1 MAMEDVTLAWPGSMT
16 TEQAKKYLLTAGFV
30 PVELFR
36 QQTAQSDTRR
46 KSIMDKKQQTTS
58 AGPDFVTK
66 LPQVDE
72 RGDETPM
79 QSDQIVTLARAVRLL
94 AFHVERV
101 KDEWQYRE
109 GLRGIRDDMED
120 LIYTITGRR

>member
-1 MAMEDVTLAWPGSMT
+1 MEDVTLSWPGSMT

-30 PVELFR
+30 PVELYR
-36 QQTAQSDTRR
+36 QQIAQSDTRR

-58 AGPDFVTK
+58 AGPDFVPK

>member
-1 MAMEDVTLAWPGSMT
+1 MEDVTLSWPGSMT

-30 PVELFR
+30 PVELYR
-36 QQTAQSDTRR
+36 QQIAQSDTRR

-79 QSDQIVTLARAVRLL
+79 QSDQIVTLARDVRLL

>member
-1 MAMEDVTLAWPGSMT
+1 MEDVTLSWPGSMT

-30 PVELFR
+30 PVELYR
-36 QQTAQSDTRR
+36 QQIAQSDTRR

-79 QSDQIVTLARAVRLL
+79 QSGQIVTLARAVRLL

>member
-1 MAMEDVTLAWPGSMT
+1 MEDVTLSWPGSMT

-30 PVELFR
+30 PVELYR
-36 QQTAQSDTRR
+36 QQIAQSDTRR

-101 KDEWQYRE
+101 KDEWQCRE

>member
-1 MAMEDVTLAWPGSMT
+1 
-16 TEQAKKYLLTAGFV
+16 
-30 PVELFR
+30 
-36 QQTAQSDTRR
+36 
-46 KSIMDKKQQTTS
+46 MDKKQQTTS

-79 QSDQIVTLARAVRLL
+79 QSGQIVTLARAVRLL

>member
-1 MAMEDVTLAWPGSMT
+1 MEDVTLSWPGSMT

-30 PVELFR
+30 PVELYR
-36 QQTAQSDTRR
+36 QQIAQSDTRR

>member
-1 MAMEDVTLAWPGSMT
+1 MEDVTLSWPGSMT

-30 PVELFR
+30 PVELYR
-36 QQTAQSDTRR
+36 QQIAQSDTRR

-101 KDEWQYRE
+101 KDEWQCRE
-109 GLRGIRDDMED
+109 ELRGIRDDMED

>member
-1 MAMEDVTLAWPGSMT
+1 MSE
-16 TEQAKKYLLTAGFV
+16 
-30 PVELFR
+30 
-36 QQTAQSDTRR
+36 
-46 KSIMDKKQQTTS
+46 KQQVPS

-94 AFHVERV
+94 AFHVEMV

>member
-1 MAMEDVTLAWPGSMT
+1 MEDVTLSWPGSMT

-30 PVELFR
+30 PVELYR
-36 QQTAQSDTRR
+36 QQIAQSDTRR

-109 GLRGIRDDMED
+109 GLRGNRDDMED

>member
-1 MAMEDVTLAWPGSMT
+1 MEDVTLSWPGSMT

-30 PVELFR
+30 PVELYR
-36 QQTAQSDTRR
+36 QQIAQSDTRR

-109 GLRGIRDDMED
+109 G
-120 LIYTITGRR
+120 

>member
-1 MAMEDVTLAWPGSMT
+1 MEDITLSWPGSMT

-30 PVELFR
+30 PVELYR
-36 QQTAQSDTRR
+36 QQIAQSDTRR